1 MESYIAEEIS
11 FLQSQ
16 SLFGGLT
23 DREVESILLLMERKA
38 YARGD
43 IILREGNVNDKLYFI
58 YSGSVEVL
66 KRISSNGIVEEKR
79 LNVLHTGDTFG
90 EMEIIDIQPCE
101 ASIKALES
109 TTVLIISNKNLY
121 RISKSNLKTY
131 TLIIMNL
138 ARDISRRLRKMD
150 RLIIEEKF
158 SLPQ

>member
-1 MESYIAEEIS
+1 MFIIYNVEEIN

-23 DREVESILLLMERKA
+23 DKEVESILPLMEREVYSK
-38 YARGD
+38 GD
-43 IILREGNVNDKLYFI
+43 VILREGNVNDKLYFI
-58 YSGSVEVL
+58 YRGSVEVL
-66 KRISSNGIVEEKR
+66 KRIDTRGKVEEKR

-101 ASIKALES
+101 ATIRALEA

-121 RISKSNLKTY
+121 KISKFNLKTY

-138 ARDISRRLRKMD
+138 ARDISRRLRMMD
-150 RLIIEEKF
+150 RLIISEKF
-158 SLPQ
+158 S